1 MGNDSTVL
9 VEDPSIDLE
18 IVEGMLSVLEDYI
31 IKDEVY
37 RTVILPTS
45 AGDQNIRMTGGDF
58 LARLHRLN
66 GERDVLNAAQQQ
78 RLDTVQNQANK
89 IVRALNSRFNQR
101 LLREMKARLDS
112 LRWFFDDCGGD
123 RQRCRVEYPFEMR
136 NRQRVEEIL
145 KQVGGEVPSDLRTLL
160 SRVDK
165 RIREFAK
172 PGDFIWSKRVEKVY
186 PREPYWYLYML
197 P

>member
-1 MGNDSTVL
+1 MANDSTVL

-18 IVEGMLSVLEDYI
+18 IVEGMIPVLEDYI

-37 RTVILPTS
+37 RTVIVPTS
-45 AGDQNIRMTGGDF
+45 VGDQNIRMTGGDL
-58 LARLHRLN
+58 LARLHRLS
-66 GERDVLNAAQQQ
+66 GERDALTAAQKQ
-78 RLDTVQNQANK
+78 RLDAAQAK
-89 IVRALNSRFNQR
+89 ADQVITSLRTRFQQR

-112 LRWFFDDCGGD
+112 LRWFFDDCGAD

-136 NRQRVEEIL
+136 NRQRIEEIL
-145 KQVGGEVPSDLRTLL
+145 KVVGKDVPEDIKTLF

-172 PGDFIWSKRVEKVY
+172 PGKFIWSPRLEKVY
-186 PREPYWYLYML
+186 PHETYWYLYML